1 MHWSSPGLW
10 EMQSEESRVEPGI
23 LGGLSHVRQEKDKKR
38 DREKERNVVTFID
51 TSSKLL
57 RNNRN

>member
-23 LGGLSHVRQEKDKKR
+23 KVCPMSGKRKTKDIV
-38 DREKERNVVTFID
+38 KERNVMTFVD
-51 TSSKLL
+51 TLSKLL
-57 RNNRN
+57 IE